1 MLIYFAAAG
10 GLSAVLT
17 CLVMMFAKRRGIL
30 DRPDQA
36 RKKHTHPV
44 PLLGGAALFIGFWA
58 IVGYLVYHPIFG
70 IELLRTKLFAAFLGS
85 SILFIVGI
93 FDDVYT
99 LSTRLRFLVIAFAA
113 LVTVLGG
120 LGLEKI
126 TNPLGGVISL
136 EQGKIVT
143 VFGSFFILADGLVF
157 LWLLSMMF
165 TTKLLD
171 GLDGLATGVVF
182 IGSLIVF
189 FMTTMTKFYQPN
201 VALVSLIF
209 AGTCLGF
216 LFFNFSPAKIFLGE
230 SGSLFIGF
238 MLGVLAV
245 IAGSKVAT
253 AFLVLAIPI
262 LDVARVVYLR
272 LKQGQSIF
280 RGDRNHLHFTLV
292 DGGLSE
298 RKVVLLFYV
307 CALVFGLAALFLQS
321 MGKVIALAVIF
332 VGLLFVALHFRTR
345 SASYER
351 I

>member
-1 MLIYFAAAG
+1 
-10 GLSAVLT
+10 
-17 CLVMMFAKRRGIL
+17 
-30 DRPDQA
+30 
-36 RKKHTHPV
+36 
-44 PLLGGAALFIGFWA
+44 
-58 IVGYLVYHPIFG
+58 
-70 IELLRTKLFAAFLGS
+70 
-85 SILFIVGI
+85 
-93 FDDVYT
+93 
-99 LSTRLRFLVIAFAA
+99 
-113 LVTVLGG
+113 
-120 LGLEKI
+120 
-126 TNPLGGVISL
+126 
-136 EQGKIVT
+136 
-143 VFGSFFILADGLVF
+143 
-157 LWLLSMMF
+157 
-165 TTKLLD
+165 
-171 GLDGLATGVVF
+171 
-182 IGSLIVF
+182 
-189 FMTTMTKFYQPN
+189 
-201 VALVSLIF
+201 
-209 AGTCLGF
+209 
-216 LFFNFSPAKIFLGE
+216 
-230 SGSLFIGF
+230 